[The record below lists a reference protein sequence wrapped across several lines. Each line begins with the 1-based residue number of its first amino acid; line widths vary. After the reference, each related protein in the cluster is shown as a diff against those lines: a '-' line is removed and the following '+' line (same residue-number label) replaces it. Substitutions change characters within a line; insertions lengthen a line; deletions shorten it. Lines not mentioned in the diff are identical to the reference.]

1 MPDSRIRQFQHG
13 WADQAGPGA
22 AYKPEVIVLREGD
35 SVRISFPGAPNLN
48 SVQLIRRDGRI
59 TLPLIGEFQAAGLT
73 PPDIEKELLKL
84 YGLSSRPRR
93 STLPSNPPRFLSM

>member
-1 MPDSRIRQFQHG
+1 MAFKTSRSLACLSFLVLSLATFTGCQTPESGNFST
-13 WADQAGPGA
+13 AGLSKPGQEPP
-22 AYKPEVIVLREGD
+22 KPEVIVLREGD

-73 PPDIEKELLKL
+73 HPLTWKK
-84 YGLSSRPRR
+84 SC
-93 STLPSNPPRFLSM
+93 